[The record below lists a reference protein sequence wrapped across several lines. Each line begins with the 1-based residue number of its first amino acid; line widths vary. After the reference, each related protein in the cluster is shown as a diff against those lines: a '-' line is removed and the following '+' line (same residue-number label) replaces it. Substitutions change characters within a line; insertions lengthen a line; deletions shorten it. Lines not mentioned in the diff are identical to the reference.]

1 MTLVCSSSRGIVRV
15 CHVNA
20 FAEGEGDAFNDMHDI
35 LRRCDIQYV

>member
-1 MTLVCSSSRGIVRV
+1 MRV
-15 CHVNA
+15 CHGNA